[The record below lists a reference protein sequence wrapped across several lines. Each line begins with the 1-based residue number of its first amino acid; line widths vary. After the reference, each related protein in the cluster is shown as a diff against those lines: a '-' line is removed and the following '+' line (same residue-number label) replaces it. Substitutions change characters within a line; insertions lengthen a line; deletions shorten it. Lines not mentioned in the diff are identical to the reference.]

1 MTPLIID
8 IYRSSKKEGLYVY
21 LKKDD
26 TVDSLPEE
34 FKKHCGKLEHSMRML
49 LTPEKKLANADTK
62 KVIAQLSERGY
73 YIQMPPQNTDSY
85 MQTIPN
91 DKLAK

>member
-8 IYRSSKKEGLYVY
+8 IYRSCKKEGLYVY
-21 LKKDD
+21 LKKDS

-49 LTPEKKLANADTK
+49 LTPEKKLARADAK
-62 KVIAQLSERGY
+62 KVIAQLTEKGY
-73 YIQMPPQNTDSY
+73 YIQMPPISTDSY
-85 MQTIPN
+85 MQAIPN
-91 DKLAK
+91 DKLQK